1 MILKLPIFPL
11 HTVLFPGAPLQLH
24 IFEERYR
31 MMIGRCLEQ
40 HTPFGVTLI
49 RSGGEISPDDPWIRR
64 QIESAGGGDAEI
76 QALRQRLG
84 GEAMPY
90 AIGTTAQISVGESV
104 RLDDGRYYIV
114 ATGQRR
120 FRIQYLVQRQPYLIA
135 SVAYLP
141 EASAPGCA
149 ESAEELRALYS
160 RYWDI
165 VGAATGAERPSD
177 TPPETAAELSYWM
190 AHRLK
195 VEHVQKQR
203 WLEAD
208 VTSRLRAISAAL
220 RTELAMFPNTN
231 TGERE
236 HGLGGSLN

>member
-31 MMIGRCLEQ
+31 IMVGRCLEQ
-40 HTPFGVTLI
+40 QAPFGVALI
-49 RSGGEISPDDPWIRR
+49 RTGGEISPDDPWVRR
-64 QIESAGGGDAEI
+64 QIETAGGGDAEL

-84 GEAMPY
+84 GETMPY
-90 AIGTTAQISVGESV
+90 AIGTTAQISATESV

-114 ATGQRR
+114 AVGQRR
-120 FRIQYLVQRQPYLIA
+120 FRIQYLVQRQPYLVA

-141 EASAPGCA
+141 ETSTPDGAAA
-149 ESAEELRALYS
+149 AEELRALYK
-160 RYWDI
+160 RYWDAA
-165 VGAATGAERPSD
+165 GATTGAERPSD
-177 TPPETAAELSYWM
+177 TPPEHITEFSYWM

-203 WLEAD
+203 WLETD
-208 VTSRLRAISAAL
+208 VNSRLRAMTAAL
-220 RTELAMFPNTN
+220 RTELAMFRDASD
-231 TGERE
+231 GQ
-236 HGLGGSLN
+236 HKHGGSLN

>member
-1 MILKLPIFPL
+1 MIQKLPIFPL

-40 HTPFGVTLI
+40 HSPFGVTLI
-49 RSGGEISPDDPWIRR
+49 RTGGEISPDDPWVRR
-64 QIESAGGGDAEI
+64 QIEAAGGGDAEL

-84 GEAMPY
+84 GDAMPY
-90 AIGTTAQISVGESV
+90 AVGTTAQINIGESV

-114 ATGQRR
+114 AVGQRR
-120 FRIQYLVQRQPYLIA
+120 FRIQYMVQRQPYLIA

-141 EASAPGCA
+141 EASAPSSA
-149 ESAEELRALYS
+149 EAAEELRALYK
-160 RYWDI
+160 RYWDV
-165 VGAATGAERPSD
+165 VGMATGTQRPSD
-177 TPPETAAELSYWM
+177 TPPENAAEFSYWM

-195 VEHVQKQR
+195 VEPIQKQR
-203 WLEAD
+203 WLETD
-208 VTSRLRAISAAL
+208 VTSRLRAISSAL
-220 RTELAMFPNTN
+220 RTELAMLPEPG

-236 HGLGGSLN
+236 RGYGSSLN